1 MQTKIA
7 KIGFEIEAE
16 WSDQAKAIF
25 DGYGEI
31 KGDGSIH
38 RCQSYNGE
46 NTDHHKCTL
55 EALEF
60 ASNPLEFNP
69 ALLDELK
76 KKFERLQKHY
86 DAGRY
91 HFNKSMGMH
100 IHLSFNNEHPPE
112 LISPKFVAY
121 FKKAIQRE
129 LPSVFEARQ
138 HNNYCKFR
146 IPASEL
152 LQGNRHDRYRFINI
166 WPAMSRHNTI
176 EIRAYP
182 SEQPMEMYRYLRFTF
197 KTINEFIAKGQKIKT
212 KCELTE
218 PTAYNR
224 EWNDEQAEY
233 EKPELNIT
241 FEL

>member
-1 MQTKIA
+1 LQ
-7 KIGFEIEAE
+7 
-16 WSDQAKAIF
+16 
-25 DGYGEI
+25 
-31 KGDGSIH
+31 
-38 RCQSYNGE
+38 
-46 NTDHHKCTL
+46 
-55 EALEF
+55 ALEF

-129 LPSVFEARQ
+129 LPSVFEARKD
-138 HNNYCKFR
+138 NNYCKYR
-146 IPASEL
+146 IPSNEL
-152 LQGNRHDRYRFINI
+152 LQHHHRHDRYRFINI

-182 SEQPMEMYRYLRFTF
+182 SEQPKEMYKYLRFTF

-212 KCELTE
+212 KCELSE
-218 PTAYNR
+218 PAGYNYAFEAEQR
-224 EWNDEQAEY
+224 EW
-233 EKPELNIT
+233 EKPDLNIT
-241 FEL
+241 FEV